1 MAAGNTSDIRP
12 HVLGDL
18 YMLTGTFTDGGTDV
32 SYADHLSEVLAAGGH
47 VTSLYDTGIK
57 INEGDNIV
65 VGETAMTV
73 DTVDARLHF
82 NIGETVYT
90 STGARVGAITA
101 LGATTVTIGA
111 GAAVAM
117 TNNDNLFKLGP
128 DQSAVTLNDGSLAV
142 SIDET
147 NKFVVF
153 GNGNLGAASTAH
165 TQDGRWWILD
175 KR

>member
-1 MAAGNTSDIRP
+1 MAAGNTVDTRV

-32 SYADHLSEVLAAGGH
+32 SYADHLSTVLAAGGF

-57 INEGDNIV
+57 INEGDDIAV
-65 VGETAMTV
+65 AETAMTV

-90 STGARVGAITA
+90 SAGARVGTITA
-101 LGATTVTIGA
+101 LAATTVTIGA

-117 TNNDNLFKLGP
+117 SNNDNLYKLGP
-128 DQSAVTLNDGSLAV
+128 DQSAVTLNDGTLTV
-142 SIDET
+142 SVDT
-147 NKFVVF
+147 SNKYVVF

-165 TQDGRWWILD
+165 TQDGQWWILG

>member
-1 MAAGNTSDIRP
+1 MAAGNTSDTRV

-18 YMLTGTFTDGGTDV
+18 YMMTGTFTDGGTDV
-32 SYADHLSEVLAAGGH
+32 SYSDHLSSVLAAGGH

-57 INEGDNIV
+57 INEGDDIV

-90 STGARVGAITA
+90 STGARVGVITA
-101 LGATTVTIGA
+101 LAATTVTIGA

-117 TNNDNLFKLGP
+117 TNNDNLYKLGP

-147 NKFVVF
+147 NKYVVF
-153 GNGNLGAASTAH
+153 GNGNLGNTSTAH
-165 TQDGRWWILD
+165 TQDGRWWILG